1 MNSNE
6 LKSHSTY
13 STLNSNQL
21 KPKLKSVQI
30 LAQQGLQALRVM
42 LLEVH

>member
-21 KPKLKSVQI
+21 KSQLKPVQTS
-30 LAQQGLQALRVM
+30 AQKGLQALHVM

>member
-21 KPKLKSVQI
+21 KSQLKSVQI
-30 LAQQGLQALRVM
+30 IAPQGLQALSVM